1 MKYHQITSEER
12 YMMSRLR
19 VQGFSQAAIGR
30 WMQRHP
36 STIGR
41 ELKRNGT
48 THDGRYRV
56 EKAIMKANGRRSRS
70 RRNQRFTSADMQR
83 VEFLLSQLWSPEQI
97 CGHLRKTGL
106 LRISHETIYRHIWHD
121 RRYGGDLYRYL
132 RGARKLRR
140 KRYQHHD
147 SRGRL
152 AGKRHISERP
162 LAAEQR
168 ACVGHW
174 EIDTVIGHASKHCI
188 VSLVD
193 RKTGF
198 VQIGKLHARTAAQ
211 TTQRTIDLINRQPA
225 AFQTITADNGTEFH
239 SYAQIERATGVR
251 FYFATPHHSWER
263 GTNENTNGLI
273 RQYLPKKFN
282 MANITQHQCN
292 VIANKLNAR
301 PRKRFDYQTPAEC
314 FYGN

>member
-12 YMMSRLR
+12 YMLSRLR
-19 VQGFSQAAIGR
+19 VQGFSQAAIAR

-36 STIGR
+36 STISR
-41 ELKRNGT
+41 ELRRNRT
-48 THDGRYRV
+48 MHDGRYRV
-56 EKAIMKANGRRSRS
+56 EKAIEKANGRRSRS
-70 RRNQRFTSADMQR
+70 RRNQRFTATDLRR
-83 VEFLLSQLWSPEQI
+83 VEQLLNQQWSPEQI
-97 CGHLRKTGL
+97 SGHLRRTGR
-106 LRISHETIYRHIWHD
+106 LRISHETIYRHVWHD
-121 RRYGGDLYRYL
+121 RRYGGDLYRHL

-168 ACVGHW
+168 ACIGHW

-193 RKTGF
+193 RKSGF
-198 VQIGKLHARTAAQ
+198 VQIGKLNARTAAQ
-211 TTQRTIDLINRQPA
+211 TTRRTIDLIHRQPT
-225 AFQTITADNGTEFH
+225 AFRTITADNGTEFH
-239 SYAQIERATGVR
+239 SYAQIERATGVH

-273 RQYLPKKFN
+273 RQYLPKRLS
-282 MANITQHQCN
+282 MANITQHHCN

-301 PRKRFDYQTPAEC
+301 PRKRLDYQTPAEC

>member
-12 YMMSRLR
+12 YMLSRLR
-19 VQGFSQAAIGR
+19 TQGFTQAAIAQ

-36 STIGR
+36 STISR
-41 ELKRNGT
+41 ELKRNRT

-56 EKAIMKANGRRSRS
+56 EKAIERANGRRSRA
-70 RRNQRFTSADMQR
+70 RRNQRFTTADLHR
-83 VEFLLSQLWSPEQI
+83 VNALLAQQWSPEQI
-97 CGHLRKTGL
+97 SGHLRKVGL
-106 LRISHETIYRHIWHD
+106 LRISHETIYRHVWHD
-121 RRYGGDLYRYL
+121 RRHGGDLHRHL

-162 LAAEQR
+162 SAAEQR
-168 ACVGHW
+168 ACIGHW
-174 EIDTVIGHASKHCI
+174 EIDTVIGHGSKHCI
-188 VSLVD
+188 VSLVE
-193 RKTGF
+193 RKSGF
-198 VQIGKLHARTAAQ
+198 VQIGKLNARTAAQ
-211 TTQRTIDLINRQPA
+211 TTQRTIGLIHRRPT

-251 FYFATPHHSWER
+251 FFFATPYHSWER

-273 RQYLPKKFN
+273 RQYLPKRVS

-301 PRKRFDYQTPAEC
+301 PRKRLDYQTPAEC
-314 FYGN
+314 LYEK

>member
-12 YMMSRLR
+12 YMLSRLR
-19 VQGFSQAAIGR
+19 VQGFSQAAIAR

-36 STIGR
+36 STISR
-41 ELKRNGT
+41 ELRRNRT

-56 EKAIMKANGRRSRS
+56 EKAIEKANGRRSRS
-70 RRNQRFTSADMQR
+70 RRNQRFTPTDLRR
-83 VEFLLSQLWSPEQI
+83 VEELLNQQWSPEQI
-97 CGHLRKTGL
+97 DGHLRRTGG
-106 LRISHETIYRHIWHD
+106 LRISHETIYRHVWHD
-121 RRYGGDLYRYL
+121 RRYGGDLYRHL

-162 LAAEQR
+162 RAAEQR
-168 ACVGHW
+168 ACIGHW

-193 RKTGF
+193 RKSGF
-198 VQIGKLHARTAAQ
+198 LQIGKLRARTAAQ

-225 AFQTITADNGTEFH
+225 AFRTITADNGTEFH
-239 SYAQIERATGVR
+239 SYAQIEHATGVR

-273 RQYLPKKFN
+273 RQYLPKRLS
-282 MANITQHQCN
+282 MPNITQHHCN

-301 PRKRFDYQTPAEC
+301 PRKRLDYQTPAEC